1 MKNLG
6 NGVTRLENMALIY
19 AITNLDQYKYG
30 RSPMREYY
38 FPIRSLSK
46 AIDNVETFEVE
57 YEQEDGL
64 TR

>member
-1 MKNLG
+1 MRNLG

-19 AITNLDQYKYG
+19 AITNLEGYKHN

-38 FPIRSLSK
+38 FPIRKLGM
-46 AIDNVETFEVE
+46 AIDNVDAFEQE
-57 YEQEDGL
+57 YEQDDEL